1 MCGIAGVLQAGD
13 RPVDAPVL
21 EAMAAAL
28 AHRGPDQS
36 GVLAHGPVGLAATR
50 LSLLDLGETGAQP
63 QADGSRALVFNGEVY
78 NHRELAAELT
88 AAGVVLRGRS
98 DTEVL
103 LHALGRWGVAA
114 TLPRLR
120 GMFAFAYA
128 DLATHEVWL
137 ARDRLGIK
145 PLVWREHAGTVS
157 WASEAKALA
166 AVQPLEPDPVQ
177 AVFAVTGRLERSA
190 HRTAFL
196 GVHRLPPGHVLHL
209 APGRPPRATAWWT
222 PADVVDE
229 GLHRELAGC
238 TDDERADRLEAL
250 LAGAVAATAV
260 SDAPVATFLSGGVDS
275 SLVAALART
284 SDPTPTLYT
293 ADVGGGRSEVPAA
306 RTVAALLGQPLT
318 TAPFPVEAVLEDWAL
333 ATWHAEAPLVT
344 HLNALPFRR
353 LAARAAADGRKAVL
367 TGEGADELFFGYG
380 EIAAGRLTA
389 RVAAPWQRARR
400 LAARLPAPLGPAL
413 ARRAT
418 SQADFLVDLA
428 GDRRGEHLRAAGADA
443 FAFLPP
449 ADAARHGEVFAWLG
463 EHLPTLLHRNDAM
476 GMAAS
481 IEARFPYLDED
492 VVRFGVNL
500 PVGAKLAVR
509 PRAGDLRHPFV
520 EDKAVLRQVAAR
532 HLPEAVARREK
543 AGFPSP
549 GHGEVRTTRAFWSG
563 GYVADLLGL
572 TEPTLDDLDAGLDPY
587 LVAKLAS
594 VEVFGRLFG
603 RGEPL
608 DVVGEH
614 VARSARC
621 TDQ

>member
-13 RPVDAPVL
+13 RPADAAVL

-36 GVLAHGPVGLAATR
+36 GVVVDGPVGLAAAR
-50 LSLLDLGETGAQP
+50 LSLLDPGATGAQP
-63 QADGSRALVFNGEVY
+63 QGERRRALVFNGEVY
-78 NHRELAAELT
+78 NHRELAAELV
-88 AAGVVLRGRS
+88 AAGVVLRGHS
-98 DTEVL
+98 DTEVV
-103 LHALGRWGVAA
+103 LHALGRWGVEA

-128 DLATHEVWL
+128 DLDAHEVWL
-137 ARDRLGIK
+137 VRDRLGIK
-145 PLVWREHAGTVS
+145 PLLWREHAGTVS

-166 AVQPLEPDPVQ
+166 VLHPLEPDAVQ
-177 AVFAVTGRLERSA
+177 AVFAVTGRVERSA

-209 APGRPPRATAWWT
+209 VPGRTPRPAPWWT
-222 PADVVDE
+222 PADAVDE
-229 GLHRELAGC
+229 GLHRELAAL
-238 TDDERADRLEAL
+238 DDEARADRLEAL
-250 LAGAVAATAV
+250 LAGAVARSAV

-275 SLVAALART
+275 SLIAALARAA
-284 SDPTPTLYT
+284 DPVPALYT
-293 ADVGGGRSEVPAA
+293 ADVGAGRTEVPAA
-306 RTVAALLGQPLT
+306 RTVAAALGQPLT

-353 LAARAAADGRKAVL
+353 LAARAAADGAKAVL
-367 TGEGADELFFGYG
+367 TGEGADELFYGYG
-380 EIAAGRLTA
+380 EIAAGRFAATA
-389 RVAAPWQRARR
+389 AAPWQRARS

-428 GDRRGEHLRAAGADA
+428 GDRRGAHLRADGAAA
-443 FAFLPP
+443 FAFLAPP
-449 ADAARHGEVFAWLG
+449 EAARHGEVFAWLG
-463 EHLPTLLHRNDAM
+463 EHLATLLHRNDAM

-481 IEARFPYLDED
+481 IEARFPYLDEE
-492 VVRFGVNL
+492 VVHFGVNL
-500 PVGAKLAVR
+500 PVGAKLVR
-509 PRAGDLRHPFV
+509 RARAGDLRHPFV
-520 EDKAVLRQVAAR
+520 EDKALLRRVAAR
-532 HLPEAVARREK
+532 HLPDTVARREK

-549 GHGEVRTTRAFWSG
+549 GHGEVRTTRAFWAD

-572 TEPTLDDLDAGLDPY
+572 TGPTLDDLDGALDPY

-594 VEVFGRLFG
+594 VEVFGRLFAWG
-603 RGEPL
+603 QPVA
-608 DVVGEH
+608 VVGEH
-614 VARSARC
+614 LSRSARC